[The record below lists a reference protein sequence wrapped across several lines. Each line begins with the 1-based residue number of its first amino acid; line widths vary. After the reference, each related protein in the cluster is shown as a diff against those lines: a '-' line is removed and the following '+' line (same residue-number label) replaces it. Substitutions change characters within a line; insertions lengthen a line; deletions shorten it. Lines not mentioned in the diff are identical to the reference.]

1 MDKLLRNLLIVL
13 AVMVIIVPI
22 GLLAV
27 GTAFGEWDIG
37 VSSTWAAPIPDY
49 ALPSLGG
56 SFLSQSLTYW
66 LSAII
71 GVVLSGGLLIL
82 IGRAITSRN

>member
-13 AVMVIIVPI
+13 AVMIIAVPI

-27 GTAFGEWDIG
+27 GTAYGEWDIG
-37 VSSTWAAPIPDY
+37 VSRTWTAPISDY
-49 ALPSLGG
+49 ALPSLEG
-56 SFLSQSLTYW
+56 SFLNQSLAYW
-66 LSAII
+66 MSAII
-71 GVVLSGGLLIL
+71 GVVLTGGLLIL